1 MKDPLC
7 GVEVPACWEEHLTRA
22 ELLDLL
28 KICHRKFYF
37 RPRFVARQLRALQ
50 SPQELKR
57 LADGALS
64 LVRLELTR
72 TSSAEAPV

>member
-7 GVEVPACWEEHLTRA
+7 GVKVPVCWEEFLSKE
-22 ELLDLL
+22 ELLEML
-28 KICHRKFYF
+28 KLCHRTFYF
-37 RPRFVARQLRALQ
+37 RPRFILRQLRHLQ

-64 LVRLELTR
+64 LVKLELTAP
-72 TSSAEAPV
+72 TSSEAPV